1 MPPAFPASPPN
12 AQQSHNKLLAAL
24 LIGRLRP
31 IPPLR
36 FAPIQFPS
44 PRTSLEFPESSI
56 PGIAGAVCGAV
67 QSYTAYHGAVSKC
80 SLASL
85 VSFDPSIFRFEISLC
100 LFQYEKVV
108 SQFLDLFVFA

>member
-1 MPPAFPASPPN
+1 MQPAFPASPPN

-31 IPPLR
+31 ITPPLR

-44 PRTSLEFPESSI
+44 PRSRLEFPESSI

-67 QSYTAYHGAVSKC
+67 QSYFYHGAVSKC

-100 LFQYEKVV
+100 LFQSEEVV
-108 SQFLDLFVFA
+108 PQFLDLFIFG